1 MKDMAVTACIEQ
13 TENNKILWCD
23 WYLTFMA
30 KASILLF
37 IGLANSLLFCFT
49 PYSRQ
54 LYSFSGALCIFDML
68 LGLACV
74 SSLSKAVITSASWQH
89 ACKPSAV
96 ADMCHNWK
104 MYTSTHQISSRGVNC
119 I

>member
-13 TENNKILWCD
+13 TENKILWCD

-54 LYSFSGALCIFDML
+54 LYSYSVSVLCIFDML
-68 LGLACV
+68 LGLACM
-74 SSLSKAVITSASWQH
+74 SSLSKAVHHVITSASWQH
-89 ACKPSAV
+89 AYKTV
-96 ADMCHNWK
+96 W
-104 MYTSTHQISSRGVNC
+104 Q
-119 I
+119 